1 MDWSHGHNSTIHN
14 GISRIGFYTGGHKA
28 RFRDE
33 DLADKWVE
41 KSEAWI
47 KQNKDKPFFLFF
59 ASHDLHVPR
68 MPHERFHGKSRTG
81 FRGDAIVQLDWCV
94 GEIVKILKEQG
105 LEKNTMI
112 VFCSDNGSVLDDGYK
127 DGAVEK
133 LHDHKPAGPFA
144 GGKYQITEGG
154 TRTPFITWWPGT
166 IKPGVSEKIV
176 CTIDLGASLAT
187 HLSVSIPQDSL
198 LDSLNVMPALLG
210 KEDAKGRSNLIQ
222 QSNGREG
229 VNSSMGYRSGKW
241 KLQRSVKKSPKK
253 KADAKSIPAA
263 FIFKLYDLGTDPAE
277 SKNIA
282 KQNPEVFERMKAELQ
297 QQIDAGRTRH

>member
-1 MDWSHGHNSTIHN
+1 
-14 GISRIGFYTGGHKA
+14 
-28 RFRDE
+28 
-33 DLADKWVE
+33 
-41 KSEAWI
+41 
-47 KQNKDKPFFLFF
+47 
-59 ASHDLHVPR
+59 VPR

-81 FRGDAIVQLDWCV
+81 FRGDAIVQLDWTV
-94 GEIVKILKEQG
+94 GEIVRILKEQG

-133 LHDHKPAGPFA
+133 LHDHKPAGPYA
-144 GGKYQITEGG
+144 GGKYKIQEGG
-154 TRTPFITWWPGT
+154 TRTPFITYWPGT

-176 CTIDLGASLAT
+176 CTIDLANSLAT
-187 HLSVSIPQDSL
+187 HLGVEIPEGAC

-253 KADAKSIPAA
+253 AKANKAGANKAGAA
-263 FIFKLYDLGTDPAE
+263 FSYTLYDLENDIAE
-277 SKNIA
+277 KKNVA
-282 KQNPEVFERMKAELQ
+282 KQNPEVFARLKTELQ
-297 QQIDAGRTRH
+297 KQIDDGRSRH